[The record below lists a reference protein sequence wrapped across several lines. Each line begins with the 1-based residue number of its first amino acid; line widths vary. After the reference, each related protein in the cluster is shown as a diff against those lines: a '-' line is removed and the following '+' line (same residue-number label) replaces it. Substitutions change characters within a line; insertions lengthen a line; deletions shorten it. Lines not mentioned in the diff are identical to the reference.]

1 MADYDIAAKLKPVL
15 GTADDV
21 LMDAA
26 SFTPGIDMF
35 DWKSVIFIANI
46 NAPARYADVSWTVQ
60 DSDDNGTFAAAA
72 AADVLEFKPLDQ
84 TTQSRVFHC
93 GYRGKKRYVRAA
105 FECDGTTAAVLSPTI
120 GAAITLTSVTSSGTT
135 ATATKVG
142 HGLVVG
148 QYVTISGA
156 AQTDYNGRF
165 RITTVADPDTFT
177 YTMLAD
183 PAVDTATGT
192 ITATPEDNWTNDEG
206 ADVPTSVTAGSAA
219 LTGTYTVTVS
229 HITGGAAAA
238 EYAIAPG
245 NAGDGTV
252 TIGTISAAGANAI
265 FGETLRLVCTAES
278 ADAGTFTAYRED
290 GSSLGTIL
298 VGGGPVTLQ
307 VGGVNAIQITIA
319 DGAADWEEDDRIDV
333 RVTDLGVNRYIL
345 TAPDGSIVGYPR
357 GGTAFSTGSHL
368 TFTIPDSTV
377 AVSDATASLPIVVT
391 QGLAYGQ
398 ITALLGNPMSGP
410 VFSTALET

>member
-1 MADYDIAAKLKPVL
+1 MADYDIAAKLKPVY

-26 SFTPGIDMF
+26 TFTAGIDMF

-46 NAPARYADVSWTVQ
+46 NAPARYADVSWTIQ
-60 DSDDNGTFAAAA
+60 DSDDGNTFAAAA
-72 AADVLEFKPLDQ
+72 AADTLVFKPLDE
-84 TTQSRVFHC
+84 TTQSRVFHA

-105 FECDGTTAAVLSPTI
+105 FECDGTTAAALDPEI
-120 GAAITLTSVTSSGTT
+120 GAAIELTSVTSSGTT

-148 QYVTISGA
+148 QYVTIAGA
-156 AQTDYNGRF
+156 EQTDYNGRF
-165 RITTVADPDTFT
+165 RIVSVPDADTFT

-183 PAVDTATGT
+183 PADTATGT
-192 ITATPEDNWTNDEG
+192 ITATPEDNWTNNPG
-206 ADVPTSVTAGSAA
+206 ADVPATVTAGSAA
-219 LTGTYTVTVS
+219 LTGTYTVSVS
-229 HITGGAAAA
+229 HITSGVAAA

-252 TIGTISAAGANAI
+252 TIGTITAAGANSI
-265 FGETLRLVCTAES
+265 FSETLRLVCTAEDT
-278 ADAGTFTAYRED
+278 DAGTFTAYRED
-290 GSSLGTIL
+290 GTSLGTIL

-307 VGGVNAIQITIA
+307 VSAVNAIQITIA
-319 DGAADWEEDDRIDV
+319 DGAADWEEGDRIDV
-333 RVTDLGVNRYIL
+333 RVTDLGVNRYVL

-377 AVSDATASLPIVVT
+377 AVSAATAELAIEVV

-410 VFSTALET
+410 VFSDAIEQ